1 MSGKMISLTGELHM
15 NSTGFSVTVEALETL
30 KIIGIAYGVYDHAE
44 DLRDCRVTLENG
56 ERPALV
62 VQEDVSLHGSPFWK
76 PSAPSQRIQ
85 SKFSDIWLSGKL
97 WKCFARRNGS
107 VIPCGSIPTA
117 AWENVQGPVRQKR
130 WSAMSDNLLTVLV
143 VEPAKPPYVK
153 QIPDTLQAMQEIVGG
168 NIDATYPFEDP
179 VALVFNSEGKFS
191 DLQPN
196 RLLRLENGDPYD
208 VVCGTFFLA
217 GLGGETFVS
226 LTQDQL
232 QRYGALYNRE
242 MLFPFPKKKERTDE
256 HER

>member
-1 MSGKMISLTGELHM
+1 
-15 NSTGFSVTVEALETL
+15 
-30 KIIGIAYGVYDHAE
+30 
-44 DLRDCRVTLENG
+44 
-56 ERPALV
+56 
-62 VQEDVSLHGSPFWK
+62 
-76 PSAPSQRIQ
+76 
-85 SKFSDIWLSGKL
+85 
-97 WKCFARRNGS
+97 
-107 VIPCGSIPTA
+107 
-117 AWENVQGPVRQKR
+117 
-130 WSAMSDNLLTVLV
+130 MSDNLLTVLV

-232 QRYGALYNRE
+232 QRYGALYNRDAGDR
-242 MLFPFPKKKERTDE
+242 KSVV
-256 HER
+256 

>member
-1 MSGKMISLTGELHM
+1 
-15 NSTGFSVTVEALETL
+15 
-30 KIIGIAYGVYDHAE
+30 
-44 DLRDCRVTLENG
+44 
-56 ERPALV
+56 
-62 VQEDVSLHGSPFWK
+62 
-76 PSAPSQRIQ
+76 
-85 SKFSDIWLSGKL
+85 
-97 WKCFARRNGS
+97 
-107 VIPCGSIPTA
+107 
-117 AWENVQGPVRQKR
+117 
-130 WSAMSDNLLTVLV
+130 MSDNLLTVLV

-242 MLFPFPKKKERTDE
+242 MLLPFPKKKERTDE